1 MSTKILTIA
10 ALIVLSLGLKAQPSI
25 NGGGRPSNPM
35 RSQVAMRN
43 RMEAVKKSL
52 NMSAEQQDQI
62 KKIRLTMWKELT
74 PLRNKAGELGA
85 HLKTLTSVEKP
96 DMAAINQTLDKIG
109 AQRTEI
115 AKAEMKYRM
124 QMRSVFTEEQLMKLQ
139 TIKAGIK
146 QMQMRGI
153 RNKVN

>member
-1 MSTKILTIA
+1 
-10 ALIVLSLGLKAQPSI
+10 
-25 NGGGRPSNPM
+25 
-35 RSQVAMRN
+35 
-43 RMEAVKKSL
+43 MEAVRKSL
-52 NMSAEQQDQI
+52 NLSAEQKEEI

-96 DMAAINQTLDKIG
+96 DMAAINQILDKIG
-109 AQRTEI
+109 AQKTEI

-139 TIKAGIK
+139 TIKSGMK

-153 RNKVN
+153 RNNAK